1 MQIYIKNRSIERKA
15 KIANYLMYAGPI
27 LLVGIFILSFSYPE
41 STTILGIAALISF
54 VVSQYGIILKN
65 RWGKRPRIDEII
77 DQSLKGLDSKFTIFH
92 YELGAN
98 HVLISPSGI
107 FALVPVIL
115 DGKIIF
121 EDGKWWQIKKSLG
134 RERKKQQ
141 NKITTDAEFE
151 VRALSR
157 SLQKK
162 LPDQT
167 IPEIKP
173 ILMFL
178 HPDAALTVDHAPV
191 YASHIKKLKSLIRK
205 LEKAS
210 TLEENQ
216 IAVLADATGF

>member
-98 HVLISPSGI
+98 HALISPSGI

-115 DGKIIF
+115 DGKITF

-134 RERKKQQ
+134 RERKKRQ

-151 VRALSR
+151 LRALSR

-162 LPDQT
+162 LNPSSC
-167 IPEIKP
+167 
-173 ILMFL
+173 F
-178 HPDAALTVDHAPV
+178 
-191 YASHIKKLKSLIRK
+191 
-205 LEKAS
+205 S
-210 TLEENQ
+210 TLMQYSRLITPRYTLLISRNLSPSSENLKKDPPLRRTKSQ
-216 IAVLADATGF
+216 S

>member
-98 HVLISPSGI
+98 HALISPSGI

-115 DGKIIF
+115 DGKITF

-134 RERKKQQ
+134 RERKKRQ

-151 VRALSR
+151 LRALSR

-162 LPDQT
+162 LPDQM

-178 HPDAALTVDHAPV
+178 HPDAVLTADHAPV
-191 YASHIKKLKSLIRK
+191 YASHIKKLKSFIRK
-205 LEKAS
+205 LEKGS

-216 IAVLADATGF
+216 VAILADATGF